1 MLSVQVGALCTDPQ
15 TSFSVPNWSFLPRG
29 QTFQA
34 STWGRSTPADS
45 SVSACPPL
53 PQAQSLCT
61 YITYFI
67 EFCLYCIMKR
77 KHKSHKHNANEI
89 GVIRRAQAEQR
100 RHQQMLSRI
109 KRITWASMDARPIL
123 CCGPSTQNALSLAYH
138 VAHSLTNFP
147 SHCSEL
153 GLLVG
158 LPWPS
163 CFQSHLPLHPLF
175 SGSSLLCSA
184 LSPPHPIALI
194 TG

>member
-1 MLSVQVGALCTDPQ
+1 MGAQHASWQFNDSLSPSTSGTEFVHLFYTFHWILSLLHYEKKAVG
-15 TSFSVPNWSFLPRG
+15 SRG
-29 QTFQA
+29 
-34 STWGRSTPADS
+34 R
-45 SVSACPPL
+45 
-53 PQAQSLCT
+53 
-61 YITYFI
+61 
-67 EFCLYCIMKR
+67 R
-77 KHKSHKHNANEI
+77 HKSHKHNANEV

-100 RHQQMLSRI
+100 SHQQMLSRI
-109 KRITWASMDARPIL
+109 KRITWAAMDARRIL
-123 CCGPSTQNALSLAYH
+123 CCGPSTQNALCLAYH

-153 GLLVG
+153 CLLVG

-163 CFQSHLPLHPLF
+163 CFQLPLPLHPLF